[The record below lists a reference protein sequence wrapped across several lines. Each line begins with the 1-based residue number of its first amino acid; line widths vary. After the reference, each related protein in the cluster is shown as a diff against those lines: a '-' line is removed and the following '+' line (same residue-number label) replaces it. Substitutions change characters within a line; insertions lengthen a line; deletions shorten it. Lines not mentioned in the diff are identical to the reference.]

1 MFILDTNIVSEVMRN
16 IPSTEVMAW
25 LDERPIHDLYVT
37 AVTQAEILTGIAF
50 LPEGRRR
57 SELTKA
63 TEHAFNSLF
72 NGRLLPFDSVAA
84 HAYAEIASAR
94 RSAGRPISQFDGQI
108 AAIARSRN
116 MTVATRNVADYGGC
130 SITVINPWSD
140 R

>member
-37 AVTQAEILTGIAF
+37 AVTRAEILTGVAL

-57 SELTKA
+57 SGLTKA
-63 TEHAFNSLF
+63 AEHAFNSLF
-72 NGRLLPFDSVAA
+72 NGRLLSFDSAAA

-116 MTVATRNVADYGGC
+116 MAIATRNVADYKGC

-140 R
+140 

>member
-16 IPSTEVMAW
+16 VPSPEVMAW
-25 LDERPIHDLYVT
+25 LDEHPRHDLYVT

-57 SELTKA
+57 SELA
-63 TEHAFNSLF
+63 EAAEYAFNSLF
-72 NGRLLPFDSVAA
+72 NGRLLSFDSAAA

-94 RSAGRPISQFDGQI
+94 RNAGQPLSQFDGQI
-108 AAIARSRN
+108 AAIARSRS
-116 MTVATRNVADYGGC
+116 MAVATRNVSDYEGC
-130 SITVINPWSD
+130 SIPVINPWSD

>member
-16 IPSTEVMAW
+16 VPSPEVMGW
-25 LDERPIHDLYVT
+25 LDERPKRDFYVT

-57 SELTKA
+57 SELVKA
-63 TEHAFNSLF
+63 AEYAFNNLF
-72 NGRLLPFDSVAA
+72 SGRALTFDSAAA

-94 RSAGRPISQFDGQI
+94 RSAGKPISQFDGQI
-108 AAIARSRN
+108 AAIARSRS
-116 MTVATRNVADYGGC
+116 MTVATRNVADYEGC
-130 SITVINPWSD
+130 GITVTNPWSD

>member
-72 NGRLLPFDSVAA
+72 NGRLLPFDSVGRTCL
-84 HAYAEIASAR
+84 R
-94 RSAGRPISQFDGQI
+94 RNCFSPSQCRATDIS
-108 AAIARSRN
+108 
-116 MTVATRNVADYGGC
+116 V
-130 SITVINPWSD
+130 
-140 R
+140 